1 MSEPPRPG
9 QKSPETEPRAGSD
22 QGHIKTETLPDRSE
36 AGAGARA
43 AGTAQRLKAAAHDA
57 LERART
63 ALSMREDNFFLLLS
77 VIIGLFAGL
86 AVVCFRISIDYTR
99 LWLLGSGIDSVTGPG
114 PARVVLVPTLAG
126 LLLAFIVLRIF
137 PRVKGSGVAQ
147 TKSAVYIYDGYIP
160 FDTVIG
166 KFLTCALAIGSGQ
179 SLGPEDPSLQ
189 MGAGIASALGRRL
202 HLSREKV
209 RLIAP
214 VGAAAGLAAAFNAP
228 IAAVLFVIE
237 EVIGTWSAGI
247 LGAVVLAAVAAVVV
261 MRLFLGAQPLFQ
273 IPPYSMAH
281 AAELLSYAVLGVLG
295 GIASLIFVK
304 LLRFVRARTRRLPR
318 WTLYIQPALAG
329 MAIGVIG
336 LKFPQIMGAGYEYID
351 QAMHGQ
357 FLWRTLVALALLKVL
372 ATTLSISSGAPGGM
386 FAPTLFI
393 GAMVGA
399 AVGTVQH
406 HFFPNVAGPLGAYAL
421 VGMGTLFAG
430 FLRAPMTSV
439 FMVLEVSGN
448 YSIILPVILSNAIAY
463 VIGRRFQQTPIFDVI
478 SREEGLELP
487 SMEEGRE
494 RTALLVENAMR
505 KPVGLILKSSDSVAD
520 ACSRLADMTED
531 PLLVS
536 YDTGRWTLVHKS
548 ALQDA
553 LKAGKGSQALSQA
566 LSGVLP
572 SGRLPRLHADQSL
585 DLALRL
591 MRDAPFLP
599 VVHRADARHLVG
611 LLSLDDILAAYRRA
625 SVIRSSALE

>member
-1 MSEPPRPG
+1 MSEPSGPTETQPG
-9 QKSPETEPRAGSD
+9 TTPLPLRGSERGRVAEESPEWSTEVPGERADGNLARRVRAG
-22 QGHIKTETLPDRSE
+22 L
-36 AGAGARA
+36 
-43 AGTAQRLKAAAHDA
+43 LDA
-57 LERART
+57 LERAR
-63 ALSMREDNFFLLLS
+63 AVLSMREDNFFLLLS

-86 AVVCFRISIDYTR
+86 AVVCFRITIDYMHW
-99 LWLLGSGIDSVTGPG
+99 WLLGPGIGASTSGPG
-114 PARVVLVPTLAG
+114 AARIVLVPTLAG
-126 LLLAFIVLRIF
+126 LLVAFVVQRIF

-147 TKSAVYIYDGYIP
+147 TKSAVYVYDGYIP

-247 LGAVVLAAVAAVVV
+247 LGAVVLAAVGAAVV
-261 MRLFLGAQPLFQ
+261 MRLFLGAEPLFQ
-273 IPPYSMAH
+273 IPAYTMTH
-281 AAELLSYAVLGVLG
+281 ASELLSYAVLGVIG
-295 GIASLIFVK
+295 GFTSLIFVK
-304 LLRFVRARTRRLPR
+304 LLQLVRARARRMPR
-318 WTLYIQPALAG
+318 WTLYVQPALAG
-329 MAIGVIG
+329 IIIGGIG
-336 LKFPQIMGAGYEYID
+336 LKFPQIMGAGYEYMD

-372 ATTLSISSGAPGGM
+372 ATSLSISSGAPGGM
-386 FAPTLFI
+386 FAPTLFV

-406 HFFPNVAGPLGAYAL
+406 HFFPGSAGPVGAYAL

-448 YSIILPVILSNAIAY
+448 YSIILPVLISNTIAY
-463 VIGRRFQQTPIFDVI
+463 LIGRRFQETPIFDVMT
-478 SREEGLELP
+478 REEGLDLP

-494 RTALLVENAMR
+494 QTALLVENAMR
-505 KPVGLILKSSDSVAD
+505 RPVGLILKASDTIAD
-520 ACSRLADMTED
+520 AVSRLADMTED

-536 YDTGRWTLVHKS
+536 YDTGRWTLVTKS

-553 LKAGKGSQALSQA
+553 AKAKGGHTLAQ
-566 LSGVLP
+566 VLP
-572 SGRLPRLHADQSL
+572 VGRLPRLHPDQSL

-599 VVHRADARHLVG
+599 VVHRADARRLVG
-611 LLSLDDILAAYRRA
+611 LLSLDDILASYRRA
-625 SVIRSSALE
+625 SIIKSSAAE

>member
-1 MSEPPRPG
+1 MSDPKRPTET
-9 QKSPETEPRAGSD
+9 PERQRWSVQSSQRTQVETGDFPDSSAGSSS
-22 QGHIKTETLPDRSE
+22 GNGA
-36 AGAGARA
+36 AGAGF
-43 AGTAQRLKAAAHDA
+43 GQRMKASVLDS
-57 LERART
+57 LERARG

-99 LWLLGSGIDSVTGPG
+99 LWLLGSGINPG
-114 PARVVLVPTLAG
+114 PVRIVLVPTAAG

-137 PRVKGSGVAQ
+137 PRVKGSGVTQ

-261 MRLFLGAQPLFQ
+261 MRLFLGAEPLFQ

-281 AAELLSYAVLGVLG
+281 ASELLSYAALGVLG
-295 GIASLIFVK
+295 GITSLIFVK
-304 LLRFVRARTRRLPR
+304 LLRWVRSRARRLPR
-318 WTLYIQPALAG
+318 WSLYVQPALAG
-329 MAIGVIG
+329 MIIGGIG
-336 LKFPQIMGAGYEYID
+336 LRFPQIMGAGYEYID

-357 FLWRTLVALALLKVL
+357 FIWRTLVALALLKVL
-372 ATTLSISSGAPGGM
+372 ATSLSISSGAPGGM
-386 FAPTLFI
+386 FAPALFV
-393 GAMVGA
+393 GSMVGA

-406 HFFPNVAGPLGAYAL
+406 QFFPGTAGPLGAYAL
-421 VGMGTLFAG
+421 VGMGTLFAA

-448 YSIILPVILSNAIAY
+448 YSIILPVIISNAIAY
-463 VIGRRFQQTPIFDVI
+463 VIARRFQETPIFDLI
-478 SREEGLELP
+478 TREEGLDLP

-494 RTALLVENAMR
+494 QTVLLVENAMR
-505 KPVGLILKSSDSVAD
+505 KPVGLVLKASDTVGD
-520 ACSRLADMTED
+520 AASRLADMTED

-536 YDTGRWTLVHKS
+536 YDTGRWTLVYKS
-548 ALQDA
+548 TLLEAV
-553 LKAGKGSQALSQA
+553 KAGKAGQPLSA
-566 LSGVLP
+566 ILP
-572 SGRLPRLHADQSL
+572 NTRLPRLHRDQSL

-591 MRDAPFLP
+591 IRDAPFLP

-611 LLSLDDILAAYRRA
+611 LVSLDDILAAYRRA
-625 SVIRSSALE
+625 SIIKSGAVE

>member
-1 MSEPPRPG
+1 MSEPQRPNER
-9 QKSPETEPRAGSD
+9 SPEAEPWSARNAEQS
-22 QGHIKTETLPDRSE
+22 QVKTEDVPDWSAELPGERGKS
-36 AGAGARA
+36 
-43 AGTAQRLKAAAHDA
+43 TFAQRLKAVVLEA
-57 LERART
+57 LERAR
-63 ALSMREDNFFLLLS
+63 AGLSMREDNFFLLLS
-77 VIIGLFAGL
+77 VIIGLYAGL
-86 AVVCFRISIDYTR
+86 AVVCFRIAIDYTR
-99 LWLLGSGIDSVTGPG
+99 LWLLGSGINPG
-114 PARVVLVPTLAG
+114 PIRVVLVPTVAG

-137 PRVKGSGVAQ
+137 PRVKGSGVTQ
-147 TKSAVYIYDGYIP
+147 TKSAVYIYDGYIS

-202 HLSREKV
+202 HLSREKG

-228 IAAVLFVIE
+228 ITAVLFVIE

-281 AAELLSYAVLGVLG
+281 PTELLSYAALGVLG
-295 GIASLIFVK
+295 GIMSLIFVK
-304 LLRFVRARTRRLPR
+304 LLRWVRARTRRLPR
-318 WTLYIQPALAG
+318 WTLYLQPALAG
-329 MAIGVIG
+329 MMIGGIG
-336 LKFPQIMGAGYEYID
+336 LKFPQIMGAGYEYMD

-372 ATTLSISSGAPGGM
+372 ATSLSISSGAPGGM
-386 FAPTLFI
+386 FAPALFV

-399 AVGTVQH
+399 AVGTLQH
-406 HFFPNVAGPLGAYAL
+406 QFFPGAAGPLGAYAL

-448 YSIILPVILSNAIAY
+448 YSIIVPVIISNAIAY
-463 VIGRRFQQTPIFDVI
+463 VIGRRFQQTAIFDLMT
-478 SREEGLELP
+478 REEGLDLP

-494 RTALLVENAMR
+494 QTTLLVENAMR
-505 KPVGLILKSSDSVAD
+505 KPAGLILKASDLVAD
-520 ACSRLADMTED
+520 AYSRLGDMTED

-553 LKAGKGSQALSQA
+553 ARAGKGGQPLSQI
-566 LSGVLP
+566 LT
-572 SGRLPRLHADQSL
+572 SGRLPRLHPDQSL

-591 MRDAPFLP
+591 IRDAPFLP

-625 SVIRSSALE
+625 SIIKSGAVE